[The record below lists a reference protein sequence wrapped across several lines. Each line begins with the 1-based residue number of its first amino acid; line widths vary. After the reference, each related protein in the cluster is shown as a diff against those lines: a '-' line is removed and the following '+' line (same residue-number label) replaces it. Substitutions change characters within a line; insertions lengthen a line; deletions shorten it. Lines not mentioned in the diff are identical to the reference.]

1 MRKSQA
7 TWLPI
12 VGNCQVVRGV
22 IKYTPV
28 LITEGENKGSPTVA
42 LMKSDQMFES
52 GTITVRARINDP
64 DGKVQIGLSNGHAVE
79 IFAGLNIGSAAYGI
93 ATYSNNQWENFRT
106 AAYGVAP
113 PVGRDILIKVAVA
126 GSQITMWVDGV
137 EVVRGTYPVRRAQLT
152 ILLRGE
158 KSAEAELLSVESAQ
172 NVAFVV
178 MQFTNEFNSLTNGSN
193 VAFVTFAPPN
203 LSISR
208 TLEADI
214 DLYVS
219 KDPTLTNLNASAI
232 LNSFKSTNE
241 GGTEFIIFT
250 NAVVSAS
257 EVYYIAVR
265 SQDQQAAEFSL
276 MGVSSDQPFQRE
288 QNGVIFLQG
297 FPISQ
302 RIPDGSAKLPGG
314 TVVLALGLDPR
325 RIATVEASELIIHE
339 DLGDLLG
346 NLSHNRTFAVLNN
359 HTRNEGFFSGTNLL
373 IYNDTLTKTI
383 PGTTNGYHMRTGPS
397 DGPGTLNNFVGK
409 PLIGPWFLTMV
420 DNSPSLTG
428 RVENLEIRLTALR
441 DLKDGLAVGSVAG
454 GQSVSFAVDIPVGAT
469 NMVVTL
475 TQTNVTANI
484 TAGKFRARKR

>member
-178 MQFTNEFNSLTNGSN
+178 MQFTNEFNSLYQDVITPVCRSFGFTPVRADDIYNNGLI
-193 VAFVTFAPPN
+193 VEDIAR
-203 LSISR
+203 SIRESA
-208 TLEADI
+208 LVIADI
-214 DLYVS
+214 TPDN
-219 KDPTLTNLNASAI
+219 PN
-232 LNSFKSTNE
+232 
-241 GGTEFIIFT
+241 
-250 NAVVSAS
+250 
-257 EVYYIAVR
+257 VYYEV
-265 SQDQQAAEFSL
+265 
-276 MGVSSDQPFQRE
+276 
-288 QNGVIFLQG
+288 
-297 FPISQ
+297 
-302 RIPDGSAKLPGG
+302 
-314 TVVLALGLDPR
+314 
-325 RIATVEASELIIHE
+325 
-339 DLGDLLG
+339 
-346 NLSHNRTFAVLNN
+346 
-359 HTRNEGFFSGTNLL
+359 
-373 IYNDTLTKTI
+373 
-383 PGTTNGYHMRTGPS
+383 GYAH
-397 DGPGTLNNFVGK
+397 
-409 PLIGPWFLTMV
+409 
-420 DNSPSLTG
+420 
-428 RVENLEIRLTALR
+428 
-441 DLKDGLAVGSVAG
+441 GLAKPTILLAERRRESLPFDVSGFRTIFYDNTIG
-454 GQSVSFAVDIPVGAT
+454 GKA
-469 NMVVTL
+469 MVEERL
-475 TQTNVTANI
+475 RKHIANVQE
-484 TAGKFRARKR
+484 R